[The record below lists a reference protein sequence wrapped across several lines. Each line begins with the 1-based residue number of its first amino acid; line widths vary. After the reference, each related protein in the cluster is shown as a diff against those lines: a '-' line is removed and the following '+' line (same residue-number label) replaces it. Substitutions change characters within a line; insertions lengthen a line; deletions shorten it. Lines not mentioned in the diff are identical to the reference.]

1 MPRGISVTEVS
12 VYSDKKLQRGHS
24 RTVDWL
30 GVENDLSLFNAV
42 LRHGNDVTI
51 PAALAAAPQWSQRR
65 HDDGFLKLRV
75 RFKEERS
82 EKM

>member
-1 MPRGISVTEVS
+1 VTEVS

-51 PAALAAAPQWSQRR
+51 PAALAAAPQWS
-65 HDDGFLKLRV
+65 
-75 RFKEERS
+75 
-82 EKM
+82 